1 MFCKQGGERKEW
13 GQKCLKCGYCEDKT
27 NALPVQLREIVE
39 LLCDQSD
46 KKQQETEVVPLIQ
59 TEEKKTDIPEKQNE
73 ENVQDEEEILKKS
86 IMISGI
92 IIIAAVIL
100 GLGAGYYMGKLA
112 GDNQKL
118 KMQYEEYGKNISELE
133 TENQSLKETVE
144 SISMDLQQLQKQ
156 YESMQTEDI
165 AAAEELES
173 QGEESA
179 SANDISDENT
189 VDKTEME
196 NYDEKIAQAGD
207 AVEFGETDDIGND
220 YEESTEGYGSIRGE

>member
-1 MFCKQGGERKEW
+1 MFCKQCGERKEW
-13 GQKCLKCGYCEDKT
+13 AQKCPKCGYCEDKT

-46 KKQQETEVVPLIQ
+46 KKRQETEAVPLIQ
-59 TEEKKTDIPEKQNE
+59 TEEKKTDIPEEQNE

-165 AAAEELES
+165 TAAEELES
-173 QGEESA
+173 QEEESA

-196 NYDEKIAQAGD
+196 NYDEKIAQAGV